1 MALIQDKA
9 TFPWIVTSQKVL
21 GSTQATQ
28 PQSGLSSI
36 NNALEKLIDNDVDLD
51 SRVAAL
57 EGSGGTTTFIG
68 LTDTPGAHVSNQV
81 LTNNGS
87 GIVFEA
93 KNTGFNKNFGTTAGT
108 VAEGNH
114 IHDDRYYTETELN
127 TSGGGGQVHVDNIIG
142 GGITGQVWKD
152 SLKSARFYSFPS
164 SIAPVNI
171 FTVDLGSSPTLNLKV
186 DVFRRGNI
194 GGSYGYETGEHVSI
208 YGTISSFASLSMV
221 NIYNFVSAIPS
232 TLAIGSGASFTQP
245 VGVNGGF
252 RILTLGSSG
261 TGTIATV
268 SLGVLANLLA
278 EEWHISVEIIGDPT
292 PSSVTW
298 LVGS

>member
-93 KNTGFNKNFGTTAGT
+93 KNTGFNKNFGTIAGT

-127 TSGGGGQVHVDNIIG
+127 TSGAGGQVHIDNIVG
-142 GGITGQVWKD
+142 GSLGGSLQLVSPTVIYNHSTSFLTNNTLQILAQARIDLDFTQFSRATVFITAQTLGVPPPSPALGRFNAYTQNIYFIQ
-152 SLKSARFYSFPS
+152 SATTDWDVETTVAVYDFWGS
-164 SIAPVNI
+164 NI
-171 FTVDLGSSPTLNLKV
+171 TSYQLGSSLIGFGNPNTIDFNVQILPGSSSSSVFETDVQVEIVTDNGFSPTL
-186 DVFRRGNI
+186 
-194 GGSYGYETGEHVSI
+194 T
-208 YGTISSFASLSMV
+208 
-221 NIYNFVSAIPS
+221 
-232 TLAIGSGASFTQP
+232 
-245 VGVNGGF
+245 
-252 RILTLGSSG
+252 
-261 TGTIATV
+261 
-268 SLGVLANLLA
+268 
-278 EEWHISVEIIGDPT
+278 WII
-292 PSSVTW
+292 
-298 LVGS
+298 